1 VQIPFSIEEFLGVFR
16 AYNLGVWPAQI
27 GLYGLGLLL
36 VVIALA
42 GSEPARRWG
51 VAGGLAVLWSWMGAV
66 YHLNFFVGIN
76 PAARGFAALFL
87 AQAALWITWAWRTP
101 ILDFRPLSAT
111 GRLVGGGLL
120 AYALFVYPL
129 LNVLFGHGYPEM
141 PTFGLPC
148 PTTIATFGLLSWASP
163 RPPWFVWAIPVA
175 WAFIGTS
182 ASFILG
188 IPEDLGLAVTATLA
202 VAVQLGSSKRQMPR
216 SSSTA

>member
-1 VQIPFSIEEFLGVFR
+1 
-16 AYNLGVWPAQI
+16 
-27 GLYGLGLLL
+27 
-36 VVIALA
+36 
-42 GSEPARRWG
+42 
-51 VAGGLAVLWSWMGAV
+51 
-66 YHLNFFVGIN
+66 
-76 PAARGFAALFL
+76 
-87 AQAALWITWAWRTP
+87 
-101 ILDFRPLSAT
+101 
-111 GRLVGGGLL
+111 
-120 AYALFVYPL
+120 
-129 LNVLFGHGYPEM
+129 M

-188 IPEDLGLAVTATLA
+188 IPEDLGLAVAATLA